1 MMHILSPSQRSE
13 MYAKPSQS
21 GAPIGRILPGD
32 VWMCVVKFGR
42 RCSLGQAFPFPR
54 SFFWI
59 TVFPSFF
66 SFSFLSL
73 LSVGKSTL
81 LPRLV
86 R

>member
-13 MYAKPSQS
+13 VYAKPSQS
-21 GAPIGRILPGD
+21 GAPFGRILPGD
-32 VWMCVVKFGR
+32 VWMCVVKFWR
-42 RCSLGQAFPFPR
+42 RCSLGQARSVPP

-59 TVFPSFF
+59 F
-66 SFSFLSL
+66 SLSSSFLSL